1 MDSDSSSGVEPPS
14 CSLDCTLL
22 SAVTRLDAAS
32 CSTPVTSL
40 MLAPEALAAGITM
53 RMDTPPLSTA
63 CSLLAPGCLPRWPRS
78 SARASWYQMAR
89 PGPSSASDVT
99 HCSLCMGYGDAEPA
113 VSAPSRRRRRASH
126 EPLPALSVSLKYS
139 VSPVASV
146 VLLSCTCSSGRPTA
160 QARPERSESP
170 SSGTAAKMRTSG
182 MGIAMPNSTAAG
194 SMAAGALLAL
204 GEAVEVPV
212 ADEPAVE
219 LADGLSVSGAEAD
232 AVADGEPVDDR
243 VRAGVRVSDVGAV
256 PVCEGDGVPVV
267 EPVTDEDGVT
277 LFDGLELPVREEDA
291 PAVSELDGVP
301 VVLAVLAA
309 VPEAVWLVLG
319 SGEPLRVLLDVGL
332 LVLVGEPL
340 GRAVLEPVPVR
351 LGVPVVVAGGDAVT
365 VDVPGGVPDPEP
377 VPDAVADGFT
387 PGDREA
393 VAVALS
399 LPVAV
404 TEAESLGVPVV
415 DGCADLVAV
424 LELDRLRDAVA
435 VALREP
441 VPVELDDGVPVWLPV
456 PVELLELVLVKLDDG
471 VPVWLPVPVELLG
484 PVPVELDDGV
494 PVWLPVLERVSL
506 DEPV

>member
-113 VSAPSRRRRRASH
+113 VSASSRRRRRASH

-170 SSGTAAKMRTSG
+170 SSGAAAKMRTSG

-219 LADGLSVSGAEAD
+219 LADGLSVSGADAD
-232 AVADGEPVDDR
+232 AVPDGEPVDDR

-365 VDVPGGVPDPEP
+365 VDVPGGVPEPEP
-377 VPDAVADGFT
+377 VPDAVADGST

-404 TEAESLGVPVV
+404 TEAEPLGVPVE
-415 DGCADLVAV
+415 DGRADLVAV

-441 VPVELDDGVPVWLPV
+441 VPVTLPVPVELLELVPVELDDGVPVSLPVSVELLELVPVELDDGGPVWLPV
-456 PVELLELVLVKLDDG
+456 PVELLE
-471 VPVWLPVPVELLG
+471 PVPE
-484 PVPVELDDGV
+484 ELDDGV
-494 PVWLPVLERVSL
+494 PV
-506 DEPV
+506 